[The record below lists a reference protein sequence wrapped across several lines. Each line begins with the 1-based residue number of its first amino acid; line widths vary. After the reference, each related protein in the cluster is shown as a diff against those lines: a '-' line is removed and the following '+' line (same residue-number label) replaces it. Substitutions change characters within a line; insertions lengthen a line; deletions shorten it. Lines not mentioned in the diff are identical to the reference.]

1 MRHIE
6 TIIWIFIITLT
17 IGIILWCVFP
27 KKNITESLL
36 VSPIK
41 LYSSNNKQVNKICEI
56 DNNNSSNKE
65 SLEST
70 SESDQTTQSF
80 NYADYISISDYLS
93 IKNENP
99 NLRPGREL
107 IGKKIRIKLVKFE
120 KEYIPQYIQEED
132 GDCYSNDSEDSSILF
147 VENNEE
153 EQRKEKSNPCKDNR
167 DNKSSEK
174 DNSESRRYTKDND
187 TSVCALSEDEYST
200 LATESGDESF
210 SFSDYYKCENDYCWY
225 DANIINYSMTNY
237 PCSMHK
243 IEWKNEY
250 GIVENKWIS
259 LHDYEI
265 EVPVKPHSVL
275 LTNEIGDNSSTNPY
289 YFWKTSMESGY
300 SVLDEESPQDSC
312 TQPLRNNNVQ
322 NAYLNKNYFGN
333 ISCSTNQECSKY
345 GSLYCDGGYCSTKY
359 IQL

>member
-1 MRHIE
+1 MKYIE
-6 TIIWIFIITLT
+6 TIIWISIITVT

-27 KKNITESLL
+27 KKKITESLI

-56 DNNNSSNKE
+56 DNSNQSNKE
-65 SLEST
+65 DLDST

-80 NYADYISISDYLS
+80 AYADYIDISDYLA
-93 IKNENP
+93 IKKENP

-107 IGKKIRIKLVKFE
+107 IGKKIRIKLSRFK
-120 KEYIPQYIQEED
+120 KEFIPQNIQEED
-132 GDCYSNDSEDSSILF
+132 GDCYSNDSEEFNIFLSGDS
-147 VENNEE
+147 EE
-153 EQRKEKSNPCKDNR
+153 EQQREKTNVCGGNR
-167 DNKSSEK
+167 SNKSSEK
-174 DNSESRRYTKDND
+174 DNPNYKRYKEANE
-187 TSVCALSEDEYST
+187 TSDCALGEDEYST
-200 LATESGDESF
+200 LVTESTDKQF

-243 IEWKNEY
+243 IEWKSQY
-250 GIVENKWIS
+250 GTVENRWIS
-259 LHDYEI
+259 LHDYDI

-275 LTNEIGDNSSTNPY
+275 LTNELGDTNSSNPY
-289 YFWKTSMESGY
+289 YFWKTSMDPGY
-300 SVLDEESPQDSC
+300 SVLDEESIQDSC
-312 TQPLRNNNVQ
+312 RQPLKNNNVK

-333 ISCSTNQECSKY
+333 ISCSTNKDCSKY